1 MLTKKIRVMEGIEV
15 LRAKLAKQRGE
26 LREKYKVKKL
36 ELFGSYVRGE
46 QKEKSDLDVLVEFE
60 EPVSLLELVGAE
72 NYLSEL
78 LGIKIDLVPKKDLRP
93 ELKDRILSEAV
104 SL

>member
-1 MLTKKIRVMEGIEV
+1 MEGIEG
-15 LRAKLAKQRGE
+15 LRARLARHRGE
-26 LREKYKVKKL
+26 LREKYKVKGL

-60 EPVSLLELVGAE
+60 EPVSLLGLVRVE

-78 LGIKIDLVPKKDLRP
+78 LGVKIDLVPKKDLRP

-104 SL
+104 AL